1 MDGSQRSGA
10 LIEELPP
17 VPSAELDPYLDAA
30 ARCFERYGIKR
41 TTVPD
46 AADEAGVSRATFYR
60 RVGTITDAARLLLV
74 REVHRLLTTVTPE
87 LQDVGCAEDL
97 VEIASRV
104 IGFVR
109 GHPVFEKVLADEVDL
124 VGPFV
129 VEELPRLMGRVADVV
144 APLLDDA
151 MKRGAL
157 ASTDPR
163 VLAEWLV
170 RTTVSVVLAPP
181 SGDVEAFLEPVLL
194 PALRP

>member
-1 MDGSQRSGA
+1 MHGSAPSTA
-10 LIEELPP
+10 IVSELPP
-17 VPSAELDPYLDAA
+17 VPPAELDPYLDAA

-46 AADEAGVSRATFYR
+46 AAGEAGVSRATFYR
-60 RVGTITDAARLLLV
+60 RVGTIEDAARLLLV

-87 LQDVGCAEDL
+87 LQGVGCAED
-97 VEIASRV
+97 VVGIASRV
-104 IGFVR
+104 IGFIR
-109 GHPVFEKVLADEVDL
+109 DDPVFQKVLADEVDL

-144 APLLDDA
+144 APLLAGA
-151 MKRGAL
+151 MERGVL

>member
-1 MDGSQRSGA
+1 MNGNASPTAIVS
-10 LIEELPP
+10 ELPP
-17 VPSAELDPYLDAA
+17 VPPAELDPYLDAA

-46 AADEAGVSRATFYR
+46 AASEAGVSRATFYR
-60 RVGTITDAARLLLV
+60 RVGTIEETARMLLV

-87 LQDVGCAEDL
+87 LDDLDCAEDL
-97 VEIASRV
+97 VGIVSRV
-104 IGFVR
+104 VGFVR
-109 GHPVFEKVLADEVDL
+109 DHPVFEKVLADEVDL

-144 APLLDDA
+144 APLLSGA
-151 MKRGAL
+151 MERGTL

-181 SGDVEAFLEPVLL
+181 PSDVEAFLEPILL